1 MDRID
6 ILLATYNGE
15 KYLRD
20 QIDSILN
27 QTYADFNLIISDDA
41 STDDTVK
48 ILEEYKKKDSR
59 ITVYNQEE
67 NIGSTNNFEFLLTK
81 VQNDYYMLSDQDDI
95 WEKEKIEK
103 SVKKIKETNADLV
116 FSDLAVVD
124 ENLNIINESF
134 CKLKNIYSKI
144 KKDVNYE
151 ALYLNNYVTGC
162 TILSKKEY
170 INKILPIPKDVK
182 YLIHDYWIAIV
193 VSQNGKLEFI
203 DEPLVKYRQH
213 GNNQVGTAQRTE
225 KMNSIEDIRNLF
237 LEVKIEHF
245 NVFNQKRE
253 LFSESKQELNKK
265 ALEYYKR
272 LKSVKNINF
281 KDLSIF
287 NKLYKYENKKYF
299 ILNFIILNMPCIA
312 RVLYKVKRGVRH
324 DRTEN

>member
-59 ITVYNQEE
+59 ITVYIQEK
-67 NIGSTNNFEFLLTK
+67 NIGSNNNFEFLLTK

-124 ENLNIINESF
+124 ANLNIINESF
-134 CKLKNIYSKI
+134 C
-144 KKDVNYE
+144 
-151 ALYLNNYVTGC
+151 
-162 TILSKKEY
+162 
-170 INKILPIPKDVK
+170 
-182 YLIHDYWIAIV
+182 
-193 VSQNGKLEFI
+193 
-203 DEPLVKYRQH
+203 
-213 GNNQVGTAQRTE
+213 
-225 KMNSIEDIRNLF
+225 
-237 LEVKIEHF
+237 
-245 NVFNQKRE
+245 
-253 LFSESKQELNKK
+253 NKK
-265 ALEYYKR
+265 R
-272 LKSVKNINF
+272 
-281 KDLSIF
+281 
-287 NKLYKYENKKYF
+287 
-299 ILNFIILNMPCIA
+299 
-312 RVLYKVKRGVRH
+312 
-324 DRTEN
+324 